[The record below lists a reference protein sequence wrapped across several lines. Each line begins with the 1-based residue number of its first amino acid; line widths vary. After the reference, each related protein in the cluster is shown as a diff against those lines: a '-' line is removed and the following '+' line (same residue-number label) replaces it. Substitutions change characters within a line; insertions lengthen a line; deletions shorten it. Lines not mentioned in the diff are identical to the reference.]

1 MPVRRDPSADYPVR
15 NGEGTII
22 EAWPYDPAWVR
33 PTRPAS
39 RDPGADYPVRN
50 GNGTVIVATPYE
62 GYNPATP
69 IFIAM
74 NEAFAASAHS
84 FLAFPLTQTPDGGTN
99 FLQTRWQVPYYVNY
113 LGFSTLQQRWDANS
127 VDRTATY
134 SGALWLTEFMDPGQG
149 WPGWNTDAN
158 RATLRYLYRYG
169 LMAQAKGCK
178 AVYIYP
184 PWSPEA
190 LTALD
195 PSTMARAES
204 WRVWLQ
210 KYLTIPVLVMPVPQ
224 IVAAWRQQYAPQSIY
239 SDGLHMRSPT
249 DAAPNQFYLGMAL
262 AIEYMMTRRA
272 PNMAGVSAEVQALF
286 ATAKPIIDG
295 VQSAGLGGSTVIAPD
310 NTTDPLPYPEST
322 LLLTDPNRFSSANMI
337 ETELTP
343 STVRFTKNDVSGE
356 SLARYPIPPE
366 GSRVRFTI
374 TTISGS
380 WWWRVG
386 NTKLRNHVNIWN
398 SNVPV
403 TDAEVDFIVTADHVS
418 RGGWVGLM
426 TNSDISEASIRNF
439 RVDPPAG
446 SMT

>member
-15 NGEGTII
+15 TGDGDII

-33 PTRPAS
+33 PTRPNP
-39 RDPGADYPVRN
+39 RDPGPDYPVRN

-74 NEAFAASAHS
+74 NEAFAASARS

-134 SGALWLTEFMDPGQG
+134 SGALWLTEFTGPGQD

-210 KYLTIPVLVMPVPQ
+210 KYLTIPVLIMPVPQ
-224 IVAAWRQQYAPQSIY
+224 IVAAWRSQYSPQSIY
-239 SDGLHMRSPT
+239 SDGLHMRSPS
-249 DAAPNQFYLGMAL
+249 DPAPNQFYLGMAL

-272 PNMAGVSAEVQALF
+272 PNMTGVSAEVQALF
-286 ATAKPIIDG
+286 ASAKPIIDG
-295 VQSAGLGGSTVIAPD
+295 IQSAGLGGSTVIAPD
-310 NTTDPLPYPEST
+310 NTSDPLPYPEST
-322 LLLTDPNRFSSANMI
+322 VLLTDAHTLSANMV
-337 ETELTP
+337 ENNLSP
-343 STVRFTKNDVSGE
+343 SAVDLSSNGKGGDKRTVYS
-356 SLARYPIPPE
+356 PPPV
-366 GSRVRFTI
+366 GSRIQFTVSV
-374 TTISGS
+374 ISGN
-380 WWWRVG
+380 WWWRHG
-386 NTKLRNHVNIWN
+386 NVTLGMPANIW
-398 SNVPV
+398 SSSVPV
-403 TDAEVDFIVTADHVS
+403 SDVVIDYIVTQDQFD
-418 RGGWVGLM
+418 RGYMGA
-426 TNSDISEASIRNF
+426 ISNGAVAELQIRNF
-439 RVDPPAG
+439 RVTAPA
-446 SMT
+446 